1 MLNNALNLFKVNK
14 NSQEMSLN
22 ISAAGDIDSASS
34 LTLFQSIQPKKN
46 ACFLYKKRNSNH
58 FSFVMSI

>member
-22 ISAAGDIDSASS
+22 ISVAGDIDSVSS
-34 LTLFQSIQPKKN
+34 LTLFQSIQPKKRM
-46 ACFLYKKRNSNH
+46 FFMQKKK
-58 FSFVMSI
+58 F